1 MNISQVLKELDVWV
15 KAAGSQSAFCRT
27 HGVDNA
33 VLSKVLAGKLD
44 PPPSILNVLKLE
56 KVVMVSYRRKAK

>member
-1 MNISQVLKELDVWV
+1 MNTDHVLKELDIWV

-44 PPPSILNVLKLE
+44 PPPAVLRVLKLE
-56 KVVMVSYRRKAK
+56 KVVTVSYRRKQ